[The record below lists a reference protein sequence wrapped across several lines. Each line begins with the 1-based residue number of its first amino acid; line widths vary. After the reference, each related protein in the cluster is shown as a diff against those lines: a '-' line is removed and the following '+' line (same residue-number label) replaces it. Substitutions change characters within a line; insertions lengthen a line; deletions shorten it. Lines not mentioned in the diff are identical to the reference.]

1 METTKLKK
9 FAQFARRSLIEQV
22 SAKLKLVLTE
32 NSVARRENHGAVVE
46 IERQIFGVAG
56 KYTVKRIPMA
66 DNSLRQER
74 LIERGAYIWQRHTN
88 SNLRG
93 SAT

>member
-9 FAQFARRSLIEQV
+9 FAQFARGSLIDQVSTKLKMVLAVDSAAWRESAEAVKKLEEQV
-22 SAKLKLVLTE
+22 KANDKERV
-32 NSVARRENHGAVVE
+32 
-46 IERQIFGVAG
+46 IEKV
-56 KYTVKRIPMA
+56 T
-66 DNSLRQER
+66 
-74 LIERGAYIWQRHTN
+74 YIWQRHTN